1 MSRWE
6 PGARLRLGAAALELF
21 AERGFEQTTVTDIAA
36 RAGVTERTFYR
47 HFGDKREVLFDGGPP
62 LQDYLTRVT
71 SERSVAGDPPLVAIG
86 RAFEGAAHDVFGDR
100 REFARR
106 RSVVIAA
113 HPELLER
120 ELGKTALIAAGLT
133 DSLQAAGVGPSRAR
147 LAAEIGVAA
156 FRVAFAR
163 WVGPDDTASLADLIR
178 ETFDEL
184 RAVIAEP
191 DQLPTAA
198 RKISPSPLN
207 VSGAASAVTNAE
219 WPPIS

>member
-71 SERSVAGDPPLVAIG
+71 SERSAAGDPPLVAIG

-147 LAAEIGVAA
+147 LAAETGVAA

-191 DQLPTAA
+191 VPEPGPIPAAA
-198 RKISPSPLN
+198 RKASPS
-207 VSGAASAVTNAE
+207 
-219 WPPIS
+219 